1 MVNPFCCGSNQIVK
15 LEQAPG
21 VQNWRRFNQPCVR
34 TKQGLVGPS
43 AGNRQTAPF
52 VVVKTQD
59 FLSGDL
65 PDLENGEALSFE
77 RMKRMGDQRPSQR
90 GIGQEC
96 SLNGLSQLL
105 EIELCKEPCSKS
117 SNRSLSATSR
127 PIATGC
133 DLAIRKNH
141 AK

>member
-15 LEQAPG
+15 LEQAPR
-21 VQNWRRFNQPCVR
+21 VQNWRRFNQPRVR

-59 FLSGDL
+59 FLSAYL

-77 RMKRMGDQRPSQR
+77 RMKRMGDQCPSQR

-96 SLNGLSQLL
+96 SLKGLSQLL
-105 EIELCKEPCSKS
+105 EIESCKEHCS
-117 SNRSLSATSR
+117 T
-127 PIATGC
+127 
-133 DLAIRKNH
+133 
-141 AK
+141 